1 MELKENT
8 LDSDKIFVSL
18 AVKRSHPEGEAL
30 KNAGFIY
37 NNETHSY
44 ETTIKAFRD
53 FIEETGLDLQHF
65 NIADENGDFYHD
77 NFAVIYDADG
87 DENMD
92 RVDEFFESKKLNE
105 NYDDYDAA
113 VYHAKAVVNSMAKT
127 YDKETIKMAFET
139 ALNESK
145 ENKENLVDKFFEAKR
160 ANKLDE
166 SAVQKLIEKCY
177 KKEHFIP
184 KERGMDILGVRN
196 FVQDCEKNG
205 HKALLTINCTDDSA
219 YHTTFDSLKSW
230 DEFQKAKNDNDTAVT
245 EVWAYEVDKYGAE
258 GEDFKPI
265 ESPISES
272 TKEKTKATKLDE
284 SLIAGPNGLQY
295 ASESKEAKHAM
306 VDEFLKKLMTK

>member
-8 LDSDKIFVSL
+8 LDSDKIYVSL
-18 AVKRSHPEGEAL
+18 AIKRSRPEGEAL
-30 KNAGFIY
+30 KKAFPY
-37 NNETHSY
+37 NEEKCAC
-44 ETTIKAFRD
+44 ETTIKEFRD
-53 FIEETGLDLQHF
+53 FIEETGFDVQHF
-65 NIADENGDFYHD
+65 NIADENGNFYYD
-77 NFAVIYDADG
+77 NFAVIYDADK

-92 RVDEFFESKKLNE
+92 KVDEFFESKKLNE

-145 ENKENLVDKFFEAKR
+145 DNKENLVDKFFEAKN

-177 KKEHFIP
+177 RKKHFIP
-184 KERGMDILGVRN
+184 KEIAMDILGVRE
-196 FVQDCEKNG
+196 FVKDCEKNG
-205 HKALLTINCTDDSA
+205 HKALLTVNCSDDSA
-219 YHTTFDSLKSW
+219 YHTTFDSLEKW
-230 DEFQKAKNDNDTAVT
+230 DDFQKAKNEHAAVT

-265 ESPISES
+265 WSPIEES
-272 TKEKTKATKLDE
+272 TKTENKAQKLDE
-284 SLIAGPNGLQY
+284 ALIAGPNGLQY
-295 ASESKEAKHAM
+295 ASESKEAKHAL
-306 VDEFLKKLMTK
+306 VDEFLKKLNIGK